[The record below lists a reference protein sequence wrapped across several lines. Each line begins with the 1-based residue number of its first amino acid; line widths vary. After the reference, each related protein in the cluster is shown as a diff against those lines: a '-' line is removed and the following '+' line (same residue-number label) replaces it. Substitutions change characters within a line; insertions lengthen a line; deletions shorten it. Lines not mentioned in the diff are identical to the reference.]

1 MFEFTCRVGD
11 VGLILILIFSLS
23 TNVMIDD
30 VSLEV
35 GLEASGRLLDKELTA
50 ARKFGRPFERET

>member
-1 MFEFTCRVGD
+1 MGD
-11 VGLILILIFSLS
+11 VDLLLILIFSLS
-23 TNVMIDD
+23 INVMIDD

-50 ARKFGRPFERET
+50 AQKFGRLFEKGA